1 MDISNDINHKQLFN
15 LDDEVVLGKGRNG
28 FVSRIKYSIDTG
40 YTYLIQDVLT
50 NEYITDFAVAH
61 YTGAH
66 ELLESNNG
74 LFNIEKHWLHDA
86 VQNKLGY
93 VLRKNISFS
102 SSKIAFLIG
111 FEIYSSKDRVYKKKS
126 NNNNNG
132 LIQMK
137 FNQPF
142 MEDKYF
148 VRDYMFIDSS
158 ASPRFLINLI
168 NHTIKDKIN
177 NNDFLRESVKKFKQT
192 RKQIVDDVNEL
203 EKFDK
208 LMADKYIIE
217 EYASIYDILLSKRQE
232 INNAINRK
240 IDSVDNLLNYT
251 KEIGELRKVSRK
263 FIKLIIKNC
272 NIEIA
277 FKNLDQI
284 HFFATNAFTYRL

>member
-15 LDDEVVLGKGRNG
+15 LDDEVVLCKGRNG

-50 NEYITDFAVAH
+50 SEYVTDFTVAN
-61 YTGAH
+61 YASSH
-66 ELLESNNG
+66 ELLEYNKQVD
-74 LFNIEKHWLHDA
+74 NIEKHWLHNA

-93 VLRKNISFS
+93 VLRKNISCS
-102 SSKIAFLIG
+102 SSKIAVLIG
-111 FEIYSSKDRVYKKKS
+111 FEIYSSKDRVYKKNS
-126 NNNNNG
+126 NNNNG

-158 ASPRFLINLI
+158 ASPRFLINLM

-232 INNAINRK
+232 MNNAINRK
-240 IDSVDNLLNYT
+240 VDSVDSLLNYI

-277 FKNLDQI
+277 FKNLNQI
-284 HFFATNAFTYRL
+284 HFFATNAFTYRE